1 MSTYAEVQ
9 RLEEEVRYLSD
20 KVEELEAALAA
31 LAAWRALDKDMA
43 TGLPKHDYVESLREE
58 NDRLYK
64 TIAALQN
71 RTY

>member
-31 LAAWRALDKDMA
+31 WRALDKDMA
-43 TGLPKHDYVESLREE
+43 TGLSKHDYVESLREE

>member
-20 KVEELEAALAA
+20 KVEELEAALAV
-31 LAAWRALDKDMA
+31 WRALDKDMA